1 VRRTAEGAESF
12 GPSSTDWQ
20 GNSMK
25 IFVCSADDT
34 ERNKVE
40 FCGNKD
46 ELLIFTE
53 RMRKAIEVDGVVEMR
68 VSDELV
74 SDVLVINAT
83 NITSSKTKHWED
95 IIIAVLI
102 LLASLT
108 VAIILFVFLKR

>member
-1 VRRTAEGAESF
+1 
-12 GPSSTDWQ
+12 
-20 GNSMK
+20 MK

-46 ELLIFTE
+46 ELLTFTE
-53 RMRKAIEVDGVVEMR
+53 RMRKAIEVESDKLGGVVEMR

-74 SDVLVINAT
+74 CDVLVINAT
-83 NITSSKTKHWED
+83 NIPSSKTKHWKD

-102 LLASLT
+102 MLAALS
-108 VAIILFVFLKR
+108 VVISLFVFAKSPK